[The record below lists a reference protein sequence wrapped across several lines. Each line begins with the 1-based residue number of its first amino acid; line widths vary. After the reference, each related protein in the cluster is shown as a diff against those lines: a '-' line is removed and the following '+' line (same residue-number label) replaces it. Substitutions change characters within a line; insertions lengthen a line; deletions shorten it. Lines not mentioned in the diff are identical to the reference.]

1 MTSSTLRYCP
11 SKKGLKYSTT
21 LLKQSSFT
29 CGPCFR
35 NMFYWIYLI
44 GSGYERILS
53 PKWLLNNYTDGKR
66 YKILWVSRVTLLSSR
81 TKCTYHF
88 ISYKERKQV
97 RLILLAVGNIY
108 YIYVLC
114 YRYFERRGPFF
125 FRILHT
131 NDH

>member
-1 MTSSTLRYCP
+1 MTSSTLMYCP
-11 SKKGLKYSTT
+11 SKKGLKHSTT

-35 NMFYWIYLI
+35 NMFYWTYLI

-66 YKILWVSRVTLLSSR
+66 CKILWVSRVTLLSSR

-88 ISYKERKQV
+88 ISYKERKHYWQSETFIRSMFCV
-97 RLILLAVGNIY
+97 TDILKGAAFLPQDLTY
-108 YIYVLC
+108 KWPL
-114 YRYFERRGPFF
+114 
-125 FRILHT
+125 T
-131 NDH
+131 S